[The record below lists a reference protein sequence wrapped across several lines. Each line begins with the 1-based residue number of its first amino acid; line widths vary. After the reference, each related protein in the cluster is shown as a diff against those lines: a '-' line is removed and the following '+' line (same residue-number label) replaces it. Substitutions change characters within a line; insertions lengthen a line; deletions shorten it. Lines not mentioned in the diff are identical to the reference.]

1 MEMAGGSGLV
11 SEPKPEGWGGSWT
24 ERKLAA
30 FEKYVKAYLTIMAK
44 NPYWKT
50 IYFDGFAG
58 SGERSM
64 KENLELMRQL
74 AVLEEEEQV
83 YQGAAERLLRLP
95 EKWRFQW
102 YYFID
107 KKKAASDALK
117 VKLDFVDAELAKKL
131 AFRSGDANAQLH
143 GLATLMQK
151 DKNFASLVFLDPFG
165 MQVSWDAIAELKGT
179 RTDIWIL
186 IPTGVIVNRLL
197 DRKGELK
204 SLALLCEF
212 FGMDEDGIRKEFYS
226 SSVVP
231 TLFGEEAQIVQKVS
245 DPINKIARLYIKQ
258 LGSVWK
264 YVTPVPLR
272 LNNSTGSPIF
282 HFVMASNN
290 ESAVKIA
297 QEIIA
302 KT

>member
-1 MEMAGGSGLV
+1 MPTRSTSIV

-24 ERKLAA
+24 EKKLVA

-44 NPYWKT
+44 NTYWKT

-58 SGERSM
+58 SGERKK
-64 KENLELMRQL
+64 KEDLELMHQL
-74 AVLEEEEQV
+74 AIVEAEEQV

-95 EKWRFQW
+95 EKWRFHW

-107 KKKAASDALK
+107 KKKDASEALEK
-117 VKLDFVDAELAKKL
+117 KLDFVDPELKEKL
-131 AFRSGDANAQLH
+131 VFRSGDGNAQLLK
-143 GLATLMQK
+143 LAKLMK
-151 DKNFASLVFLDPFG
+151 EDKNYASLVFLDPFG
-165 MQVSWDAIAELKGT
+165 MQVSWNVIAELKGS

-204 SLALLCEF
+204 SMALLCEF
-212 FGMDEDGIRKEFYS
+212 FGLPEEEIRRQFYGTA
-226 SSVVP
+226 SV
-231 TLFGEEAQIVQKVS
+231 TDLFGEPNEMVSKVI
-245 DPINKIARLYIKQ
+245 DPINKIARLYITQ

-264 YVTPVPLR
+264 YVTAQPLR

-290 ESAVKIA
+290 KDAVRIA

>member
-1 MEMAGGSGLV
+1 MAKDVSIV
-11 SEPKPEGWGGSWT
+11 SEPNEGWGGSWT
-24 ERKLAA
+24 EKKLVA

-58 SGERSM
+58 SGERKK
-64 KENLELMRQL
+64 KEDLELMNQL
-74 AVLEEEEQV
+74 AIVEADEQV
-83 YQGAAERLLRLP
+83 YQGAAERLLRLQ
-95 EKWRFQW
+95 EKWRFHW

-107 KKKAASDALK
+107 KKKDASDALK
-117 VKLDFVDAELAKKL
+117 KKLDFVDAELKEKL
-131 AFRSGDANAQLH
+131 VFRSGDGNAQLLK
-143 GLATLMQK
+143 LAKLMK
-151 DKNFASLVFLDPFG
+151 EDKNYASLVFLDPFG
-165 MQVSWDAIAELKGT
+165 MQVSWSAIAELKGT

-204 SLALLCEF
+204 SMALLCEF
-212 FGMDEDGIRKEFYS
+212 FGLTEAEVRKEFYGTA
-226 SSVVP
+226 SV
-231 TLFGEEAQIVQKVS
+231 TDLFGEPSEMVSKVM

-264 YVTPVPLR
+264 SVTPVPLR

-290 ESAVKIA
+290 KDAVRIA

-302 KT
+302 KI

>member
-1 MEMAGGSGLV
+1 MGSRNSIVG
-11 SEPKPEGWGGSWT
+11 EPKPEGWGGSWT
-24 ERKLAA
+24 EKKLVA
-30 FEKYVKAYLTIMAK
+30 FEKYVKAYLTIMTK

-58 SGERSM
+58 SGERRK
-64 KENLELMRQL
+64 KEDLELMQQL
-74 AVLEEEEQV
+74 AIVEAEEHV

-95 EKWRFQW
+95 DKWRFHW

-107 KKKAASDALK
+107 KKKSASDALK
-117 VKLDFVDAELAKKL
+117 KKLDFVDPELAKKL
-131 AFRSGDANAQLH
+131 EFRSGDGNAQLLK
-143 GLATLMQK
+143 LAELMQK

-165 MQVSWDAIAELKGT
+165 MQVNWKAIAELKGT

-204 SLALLCEF
+204 SMALLCDF
-212 FGMDEDGIRKEFYS
+212 FGLPEDEIRKQFYGTAA
-226 SSVVP
+226 V
-231 TLFGEEAQIVQKVS
+231 TDLFGEPNEMVSKVI
-245 DPINKIARLYIKQ
+245 DPINKIARLYITQ

-264 YVTPVPLR
+264 FVTTNPLR

-290 ESAVKIA
+290 KAAVDIA
-297 QEIIA
+297 QDIIA

>member
-1 MEMAGGSGLV
+1 MAQGSSIV

-24 ERKLAA
+24 EKKLVA

-58 SGERSM
+58 SGERKK
-64 KENLELMRQL
+64 KEDLELMNQL
-74 AVLEEEEQV
+74 AIVEAEEQV

-95 EKWRFQW
+95 EKWRFHY

-107 KKKAASDALK
+107 KSKAASEALEKKLGFVDEALK
-117 VKLDFVDAELAKKL
+117 EKLV
-131 AFRSGDANAQLH
+131 FRSGDGNAQLLK
-143 GLATLMQK
+143 LAELMKK
-151 DKNFASLVFLDPFG
+151 DKKYASLVFLDPFG
-165 MQVSWDAIAELKGT
+165 MQVSWKSIAELKDT

-204 SLALLCEF
+204 SMALLCEF
-212 FGMDEDGIRKEFYS
+212 FGLTEDEVRKQFYGTAP
-226 SSVVP
+226 V
-231 TLFGEEAQIVQKVS
+231 TDLFGEESEMVSKVI

-264 YVTPVPLR
+264 SVTPVPLR

-290 ESAVKIA
+290 KDAVRIA